1 MLEVRTTFKVTPS
14 SLWSLPARKVA
25 RWLAPSWTMLPL
37 AARLCRVR
45 NPLNGVVAELSANQY
60 AILTACEGCKTL
72 EEHGLGVRRK
82 LGVPD
87 QDWPTTSQ
95 WLSDFVS
102 RGLFVS
108 LDDLVNRLGSGAEW
122 VPAPFA
128 GVIIRTSDRPELLA
142 RVLKSAAA
150 LEQRSQSRYHFNV
163 LDDSRNDAN
172 IAANRKTVA
181 ECGLDCIHHDLSQE
195 HAIAAALRLDFPA
208 ASADITWL
216 MGKSESGE
224 ATYGRPVNLALL
236 LTAGRRVL
244 MLDDD
249 AVLDPRLPPARATGL
264 EVSSSSD
271 ELFCYGTQAEL
282 EDACPAVA
290 IDPIAAHLEVIG
302 APVGNLWRKH
312 TGEAYVPELAALT
325 GEDASRFAS
334 DARVLVTQNHA
345 VGDPGSSMFPYH
357 LLTLPVA
364 SREQLLGSPDR
375 LSIAFRERHNWR
387 GHSRIRLTPNRSLTF
402 TTLAGLDN
410 SALLPPT
417 VRANRNE
424 DLLLG
429 DIIRYSHPGA
439 WSFDL
444 PWGLPHWRQPSKHW
458 LDSSVAF
465 PQEPVH
471 FLMDYL
477 EQRASSIVSDLPAD
491 RMRALAATLLDLSSS
506 NNHHINDLLVQQ
518 AADTATRVRY
528 AIQGQLDDAGV
539 PVLWKQVLPR
549 WLNSPTLSV
558 NPDVLRQRLASP
570 ELVRGIARHYG
581 RALTIWPDLWAWARQ
596 RTMPDLR

>member
-1 MLEVRTTFKVTPS
+1 
-14 SLWSLPARKVA
+14 
-25 RWLAPSWTMLPL
+25 MLPL

-45 NPLNGVVAELSANQY
+45 NPLSGVVAELSADQY

-72 EEHGLGVRRK
+72 DEHGLGVRHK

-87 QDWPTTSQ
+87 QDWPTISQ

-108 LDDLVNRLGSGAEW
+108 LDDLVNRLGSDADW
-122 VPAPFA
+122 TPAPFA
-128 GVIIRTSDRPELLA
+128 GVVIRTSDRPELLA
-142 RVLKSAAA
+142 RVLKSAAV
-150 LEQRSQSRYHFNV
+150 LEQRNKSRYRFQV

-172 IAANRKTVA
+172 IAANRKTVV
-181 ECGLDCIHHDLSQE
+181 ECGLDCIHHDLSKE
-195 HAIAAALRLDFPA
+195 HAIAAALRMQFPA
-208 ASADITWL
+208 ATGDITWL
-216 MGKSESGE
+216 MGKPTSGE

-264 EVSSSSD
+264 EVSSRSD

-302 APVGNLWRKH
+302 APVGSLWRKY
-312 TGEAYVPELAALT
+312 TGDAHVLALTELT
-325 GEDASRFAS
+325 GEDASRFAP

-345 VGDPGSSMFPYH
+345 VGDPGSSMYPYH

-364 SREQLLGSPDR
+364 SREQLLSVPDR
-375 LSIAFRERHNWR
+375 LSIAFRERHHWR
-387 GHSRIRLTPNRSLTF
+387 GHARARLTPNRPLTF

-417 VRANRNE
+417 IPSNRNE

-429 DIIRYSHPGA
+429 DIIRYLHTGA

-444 PWGLPHWRQPSKHW
+444 PWGLPHRRLPAKQW
-458 LDSSVAF
+458 LDSSTAF

-471 FLMDYL
+471 FVMDYL
-477 EQRASSIVSDLPAD
+477 EQRAASIVSEAPAD
-491 RMRALAATLLDLSSS
+491 RMRALAATLLDLSEST
-506 NNHHINDLLVQQ
+506 NLHVAALLEQQ
-518 AADTATRVRY
+518 AADTASRVRY
-528 AIQGQLDDAGV
+528 AIQAQLDDPSIPA
-539 PVLWKQVLPR
+539 LWKQVLPP
-549 WLNSPTLSV
+549 WLSSPTLSMS
-558 NPDVLRQRLASP
+558 PDMLRRRLASP
-570 ELVRGIARHYG
+570 ELVRGMAEHYG
-581 RALTIWPDLWAWARQ
+581 RALAIWPDIWEWARQ
-596 RTMPDLR
+596 GKMQGSL